1 MEKIIEKSR
10 LFFTP
15 QKTEE
20 RVRFTLA
27 LTKLIGL
34 LMLALGAKLV
44 TSNSRL
50 LNIRWRGINPSAY
63 CITDSSHLLFS
74 GPFLTLMQT
83 PFIRT
88 TLQILS
94 SLMIDAAF
102 FYFVATWYVLS
113 LTEGSWSQAR
123 HPPDVYTLSY
133 SFTGPEPSFSQIFYS
148 KYQQEVFGIL
158 QEFPQLWCLTA

>member
-1 MEKIIEKSR
+1 MEKIINKGR
-10 LFFTP
+10 QFFTP

-27 LTKLIGL
+27 LTKLIVL

-44 TSNSRL
+44 TSNSRML
-50 LNIRWRGINPSAY
+50 SIRWRGINPSAY

-74 GPFLTLMQT
+74 SPFLTLMQT

-102 FYFVATWYVLS
+102 FYFVATWYISKPNRRFTEPGSSSTRRLYSVL
-113 LTEGSWSQAR
+113 
-123 HPPDVYTLSY
+123 
-133 SFTGPEPSFSQIFYS
+133 FFYGTRA
-148 KYQQEVFGIL
+148 FI
-158 QEFPQLWCLTA
+158 